1 MLIAEKYGLLLGF
14 EDLARLL
21 GKEVRTLQNMHY
33 ADKLGIPM
41 NKVGGRYVAHYEDVA
56 DYVDSF
62 KSSSARSPAG
72 ADSYTA

>member
-41 NKVGGRYVAHYEDVA
+41 KKIGGRYVAHYEDVA

-62 KSSSARSPAG
+62 RSSSEQSPAVAG
-72 ADSYTA
+72 